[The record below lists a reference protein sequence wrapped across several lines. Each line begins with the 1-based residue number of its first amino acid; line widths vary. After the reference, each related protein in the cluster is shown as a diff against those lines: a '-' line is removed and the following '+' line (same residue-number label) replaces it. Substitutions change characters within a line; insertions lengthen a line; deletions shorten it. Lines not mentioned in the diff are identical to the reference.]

1 MVTGI
6 IFVDNSWKYNS
17 YIIIIRISIKLDY
30 NRGFLGEMAQC
41 QIYSHYLNESLVSST
56 KGQKQFQMKTQ
67 TENPV
72 VIFPGYYSGS
82 YLSHT
87 NTRRFE
93 ETLSCKV
100 YTFQFVSVVCIL
112 HAFPWRS
119 LHRSLTRN
127 LFCSKINLKASIFP
141 PLGNHLTN
149 ASTKPPHT
157 SIPVYR
163 CISRLESLLGEISSL
178 TESSAAFSFPGV

>member
-30 NRGFLGEMAQC
+30 NRGFLGEMAPC
-41 QIYSHYLNESLVSST
+41 QIYSHQLNESLVSST

-72 VIFPGYYSGS
+72 VIFPGYYAGS

-87 NTRRFE
+87 NTCCFE
-93 ETLSCKV
+93 ETVSCKV
-100 YTFQFVSVVCIL
+100 YTFQFASVVCIL

-119 LHRSLTRN
+119 RHHSLTRN
-127 LFCSKINLKASIFP
+127 LFCFKINLKASIFP
-141 PLGNHLTN
+141 SLGNHLIN
-149 ASTKPPHT
+149 APTKPLHT

-163 CISRLESLLGEISSL
+163 CINSLESLLGEILSL
-178 TESSAAFSFPGV
+178 TGSSAAFSFTDV

>member
-6 IFVDNSWKYNS
+6 IFVDTSWKYNS

-41 QIYSHYLNESLVSST
+41 QIYSHQLNESLVSST

-72 VIFPGYYSGS
+72 VVFSGYFSGF

-87 NTRRFE
+87 DACRFE

-100 YTFQFVSVVCIL
+100 YTFQFASVVCIL
-112 HAFPWRS
+112 HAFPWRR
-119 LHRSLTRN
+119 LYRSLTRN
-127 LFCSKINLKASIFP
+127 LFCCKINLKAP
-141 PLGNHLTN
+141 PLWVIT
-149 ASTKPPHT
+149 
-157 SIPVYR
+157 
-163 CISRLESLLGEISSL
+163 
-178 TESSAAFSFPGV
+178 